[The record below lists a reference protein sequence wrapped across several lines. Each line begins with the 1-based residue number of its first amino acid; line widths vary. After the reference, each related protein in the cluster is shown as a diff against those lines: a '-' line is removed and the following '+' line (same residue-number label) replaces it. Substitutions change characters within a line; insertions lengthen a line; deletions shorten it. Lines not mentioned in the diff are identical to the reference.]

1 MYQYYEELEN
11 PNDFK
16 LYFAKEEPFSL
27 HALEKPSLTVEF
39 YQQFQDLFSK
49 LRYIHSLMLPNI
61 TTEQSNRFFREH
73 GEFLIDPRDDE
84 NYIFVQ
90 ELLYKINLDI
100 YDIHTILS
108 FYLNYI
114 SFYQFVFPE
123 LKSFFSD
130 VAQQINKALQAM
142 KMKKDILIPNPKAD
156 GVVTFPNAWFITP
169 KGYLYNTGG
178 ADGHKE
184 GNLIYSYD
192 DICASLDPERPVS
205 ELVRLPRR
213 KDGFKEKRT
222 LASPKVPHVDCA
234 EQIQAIL
241 KNGLVNIDDFS
252 NYSNLAYRID
262 GLFTSNGVNNVSYQ
276 QNIRTLV
283 VGYLSAKE
291 ALYQAYERLN
301 GSTKIRDMVKKVGKL
316 SHGIMTD
323 MLVRFA
329 GFSKVESTVERTIT
343 TSAIDG
349 IERFRAYL
357 DRGWNLVIIP
367 GIVYDAYLDDVN
379 LANFDSYYIQKYFDQ
394 VLSEYKG
401 KGKVLIFSSKT

>member
-1 MYQYYEELEN
+1 MYQYYQELEN

-16 LYFAKEEPFSL
+16 VYFDKGEPFSL

-39 YQQFQDLFSK
+39 FQQFQDLFSK

-61 TTEQSNRFFREH
+61 TIEQSNRFFREN
-73 GEFLIDPRDDE
+73 GEFLLDPRDDE
-84 NYIFVQ
+84 NYAFVQ

-100 YDIHTILS
+100 YDIYTILE
-108 FYLNYI
+108 FYRNYI
-114 SFYQFVFPE
+114 RFYQFVFPE
-123 LKSFFSD
+123 LKVFFYD
-130 VAQQINKALQAM
+130 VLQQINMALQAV
-142 KMKKDILIPNPKAD
+142 KKNILIPNKAD
-156 GVVTFPNAWFITP
+156 SVVTFPNAWYITP

-178 ADGHKE
+178 EGGHKE
-184 GNLIYSYD
+184 GNLIYAFHKIWATFDWKS
-192 DICASLDPERPVS
+192 AAAKFTSLSRKEDGLKGKKAR
-205 ELVRLPRR
+205 VRHKL
-213 KDGFKEKRT
+213 
-222 LASPKVPHVDCA
+222 PHVDYT

-241 KNGLVNIDDFS
+241 KKGFVNVEDFID
-252 NYSNLAYRID
+252 YSNFSYHIKD
-262 GLFTSNGVNNVSYQ
+262 LFTPNGAADVSYQ

-301 GSTKIRDMVKKVGKL
+301 GSKKALDILGKIQEL
-316 SHGIMTD
+316 SHHTMTD
-323 MLVRFA
+323 RLIRFV
-329 GFSKVESTVERTIT
+329 GLSKIESTVERTIT

-394 VLSEYKG
+394 ALSEYKG